1 MYLVTLFLSVPL
13 LSIRSLDNLK
23 YTSFGAVICIALF
36 VVISIY
42 LGIAQLVDQVRPP
55 FQFLDRSRWNT
66 TTGLST

>member
-42 LGIAQLVDQVRPP
+42 LGIAQLADQVRLL
-55 FQFLDRSRWNT
+55 F
-66 TTGLST
+66 

>member
-36 VVISIY
+36 VFISIY
-42 LGIAQLVDQVRPP
+42 LGIAQLVDQVKLLW
-55 FQFLDRSRWNT
+55 FLDSSHWST
-66 TTGLST
+66 TTGRST